1 MDAPLPH
8 ERPACL
14 LLPPSVSA
22 AAALARFLAHPDL
35 RRFALPPLWFL
46 DRAGVDLGAALPGL
60 RALDEHSLGRVLE
73 AIQRLCTPAALDALA
88 LDAWRSTDERVR
100 GHFLGRGPLGGLA
113 SSMGLGARSRDAL
126 PPLAFVADRVREQRL
141 EVQYRLAPSAAAHD
155 LPAPPEE
162 GSLVVYPFDLEGRLA
177 REELG
182 LAAGRGALIEC
193 FAYVWE
199 RPRHLALWRSVA
211 AGLGATLHE
220 PA

>member
-14 LLPPSVSA
+14 ILPPAVSA
-22 AAALARFLAHPDL
+22 ASALARFLAHPDL
-35 RRFALPPLWFL
+35 RGFALPPLWFL
-46 DRAGVDLGAALPGL
+46 DGAGVDLCAALPGV
-60 RALDEHSLGRVLE
+60 RALDEHSLARVLE
-73 AIQRLCTPAALDALA
+73 AVQRLCTPAALEALA
-88 LDAWRSTDERVR
+88 LKAWHSADERVR
-100 GHFLGRGPLGGLA
+100 GHFLGRGALTGLA
-113 SSMGLGARSRDAL
+113 SAVGLGTRSRDAL
-126 PPLAFVADRVREQRL
+126 PPPAFVADRVRESRL
-141 EVQYRLAPSAAAHD
+141 ELQYRLAPSAAAHAV
-155 LPAPPEE
+155 PAPPEE

-177 REELG
+177 RTELG

-211 AGLGATLHE
+211 ASLGATLHE